1 MGSNELLAEH
11 LSNSIFLGTFTGY
24 STRGRF
30 SMKKNNLFGSSNS
43 GVQNE
48 QDASVEE

>member
-24 STRGRF
+24 SRGRF

-43 GVQNE
+43 GVQSE
-48 QDASVEE
+48 QDASVDE